1 MLILKV
7 GAYPVHF
14 FLNYDRRGKKKSL
27 DEKKKKKFHFSATEK
42 APSKKGDMKSSSS
55 EHKDRL

>member
-1 MLILKV
+1 MIEE
-7 GAYPVHF
+7 
-14 FLNYDRRGKKKSL
+14 GKKKSL
-27 DEKKKKKFHFSATEK
+27 NEKKKKKFHFSATEK